1 MKPTL
6 NQEEETKLPTL
17 SVGTASVKPTL
28 KQEDETRLQTPPQQR
43 YVTETDVKPDSVSR
57 YHVTET
63 DVKPGRRDQTADS
76 VCRYHV
82 TETDVKPGRRDQTA
96 DSSSTITADGC
107 LCKVSLTLAASFATT
122 AQVSRRLIT

>member
-76 VCRYHV
+76 
-82 TETDVKPGRRDQTA
+82 
-96 DSSSTITADGC
+96 SSTITADGC